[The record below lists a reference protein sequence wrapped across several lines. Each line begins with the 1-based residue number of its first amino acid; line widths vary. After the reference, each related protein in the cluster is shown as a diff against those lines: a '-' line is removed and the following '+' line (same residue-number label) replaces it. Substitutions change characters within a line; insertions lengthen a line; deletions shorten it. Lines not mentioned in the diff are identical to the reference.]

1 MGIRRKGR
9 LRSED
14 LRLAHFSTWRSL
26 KYMTTSSVPRVRV
39 IWKVNLGPGSGTK
52 VNETDLDCEEKR

>member
-9 LRSED
+9 LRSVIFIEENED

-26 KYMTTSSVPRVRV
+26 KYMTTSSVPGVRV

-52 VNETDLDCEEKR
+52 A